1 MANRRWGNS
10 PLGGDDSVLLTST
23 PTFSPVAGTYA
34 NAQSVAISDSQY
46 ASVIY
51 YTTDGST
58 PTYPIS
64 GTTQKYTSPIAVN
77 ANATIQALAISGSY
91 QPSAVG
97 TAVYQI
103 QAAVPTFSPVAG
115 TYSSAQNV
123 TISCTTPSPTIYYT
137 TDGSTPTTGS
147 TVYTTPVN
155 VAASETLKAIAT
167 APGFA
172 QSAVGSAAY

>member
-23 PTFSPVAGTYA
+23 PTFSPVAGTYP

-46 ASVIY
+46 AAVIY
-51 YTTDGST
+51 FTTDGST

-77 ANATIQALAISGSY
+77 ANETIQAIAISGSY

-97 TAVYQI
+97 TAVYLI

-115 TYSSAQNV
+115 AISAGTGV
-123 TISCTTPSPTIYYT
+123 AITSTTPSNTIYY
-137 TDGSTPTTGS
+137 
-147 TVYTTPVN
+147 
-155 VAASETLKAIAT
+155 
-167 APGFA
+167 
-172 QSAVGSAAY
+172 

>member
-23 PTFSPVAGTYA
+23 PTFSPVAGTYP

-77 ANATIQALAISGSY
+77 ANETIQALAISGSY

-97 TAVYQI
+97 TAVYLI

-115 TYSSAQNV
+115 SYGSAQNV
-123 TISCTTPSPTIYYT
+123 AISDSTPSSTIYYNT
-137 TDGSTPTTGS
+137 GDGTQPPPTTGS
-147 TVYTTPVN
+147 TVYTTPIN
-155 VAASETLKAIAT
+155 VAASETL
-167 APGFA
+167 
-172 QSAVGSAAY
+172 